1 MDSQI
6 NTIKDRIRGLINR
19 NRQID
24 TEIEDDSPESKKEA
38 LKAEKEQNNNEI
50 RKQRTQ
56 KYECEQINE
65 DVYFIKQCC
74 QYLQKLGITKSQH
87 TFSREFLNKSPHYLS
102 MIICE
107 NRKVA
112 PNTLYNLIQNLN
124 QVYDCFLNYD
134 NKEAINR
141 NLYHLID
148 KGQQIITKRILKYL

>member
-1 MDSQI
+1 MDSRL
-6 NTIKDRIRGLINR
+6 NSIKDRIRGLINR
-19 NRQID
+19 NKQID
-24 TEIEDDSPESKKEA
+24 AELENDALESKKEA
-38 LKAEKEQNNNEI
+38 LTAEKEQNNNEI

-56 KYECEQINE
+56 KYEYEQINE

-87 TFSREFLNKSPHYLS
+87 TFSKEFLNKSPHYLS

-124 QVYDCFLNYD
+124 QVYDCYVNYD
-134 NKEAINR
+134 DKEAIIR
-141 NLYHLID
+141 SLYYLID
-148 KGQQIITKRILKYL
+148 KGQKIITKRLLKYL